1 MVKKLADILCMGN
14 YYSKRL
20 SVLEMKSLQ
29 LTLHSSPGS
38 SSLEII
44 QGMVSRRNFSSRN
57 KIEPKV
63 YGGVLRWNEIFNF
76 KFAMTKLHFRSKINY
91 TYIDKNDPWSF
102 RWQQNSTIQLRGPI
116 YKDFFFGFAN
126 IVHCVMCVIV
136 PAKLYVSVTAAN
148 L

>member
-1 MVKKLADILCMGN
+1 MVKKLADILCMGKALELLFKAN
-14 YYSKRL
+14 SKRL

-63 YGGVLRWNEIFNF
+63 YGGVLR
-76 KFAMTKLHFRSKINY
+76 
-91 TYIDKNDPWSF
+91 
-102 RWQQNSTIQLRGPI
+102 
-116 YKDFFFGFAN
+116 
-126 IVHCVMCVIV
+126 
-136 PAKLYVSVTAAN
+136 
-148 L
+148 